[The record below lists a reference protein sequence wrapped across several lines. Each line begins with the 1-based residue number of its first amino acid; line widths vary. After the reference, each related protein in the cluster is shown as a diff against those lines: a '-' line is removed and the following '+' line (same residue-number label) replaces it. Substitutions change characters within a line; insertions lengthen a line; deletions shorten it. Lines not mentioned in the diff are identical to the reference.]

1 MLLLAIMI
9 LFSLTLDFLHFFAP
23 LLLLLVFVHALPLN
37 ILPSVINNVT
47 IHSQHGVMFV
57 TTALIL
63 L

>member
-1 MLLLAIMI
+1 MLLLAIMVV
-9 LFSLTLDFLHFFAP
+9 FSLTLDFLHFFAP

-37 ILPSVINNVT
+37 ILPSVNNVT

-57 TTALIL
+57 TTVLFL